1 MHDEL
6 KLIEVTIDDS
16 YRASLRF
23 LRFIIEKRRVQ
34 TLENY
39 IGRKSLGKRVFIK
52 AMLWLLDF
60 FLCLV
65 GVAIAAILGGV

>member
-23 LRFIIEKRRVQ
+23 LRFIIGKRRVQ